1 MVLFISKVKAE
12 DLDADKNGQ
21 IKYLIEF
28 GNDGGYFSIDENSGN
43 IALAKTIPLEENV
56 LLEFPLF
63 ITARDG
69 TSKQYLSEYPAL
81 SQRFLIVMI

>member
-21 IKYLIEF
+21 IKYSIEF
-28 GNDGGYFSIDENSGN
+28 GNDDGYFSIDENSG
-43 IALAKTIPLEENV
+43 IIVLAKTIPLEENV
-56 LLEFPLF
+56 LLEFALF

-69 TSKQYLSEYPAL
+69 TSEQYLSEYPAL
-81 SQRFLIVMI
+81 SRFLIVMI